1 MVYLIENA
9 DEVGEK
15 FRQAKDEYPPWQSTP
30 QASSSAVHD
39 GASAAGPSEAGVQ
52 AASANLLVSFGLPP
66 FPIAK
71 REPSRRVNRAAKLTL
86 TIRYRRR

>member
-30 QASSSAVHD
+30 QASS
-39 GASAAGPSEAGVQ
+39 SAAGPSEAGVQ